1 MIPNKEKEG
10 WHYLVWKTNVGIIK
24 KNYVK
29 TPPQFL
35 LFKLS
40 SLFCNKSKLESHE
53 KVCKKKIF
61 VQLFR
66 HLKKN
71 TILEFNQY
79 MKSDKVLYMIYADIE
94 SLIEK

>member
-29 TPPQFL
+29 TPPRFL

-40 SLFCNKSKLESHE
+40 SLFCNKSKLESH
-53 KVCKKKIF
+53 
-61 VQLFR
+61 
-66 HLKKN
+66 
-71 TILEFNQY
+71 
-79 MKSDKVLYMIYADIE
+79 
-94 SLIEK
+94 